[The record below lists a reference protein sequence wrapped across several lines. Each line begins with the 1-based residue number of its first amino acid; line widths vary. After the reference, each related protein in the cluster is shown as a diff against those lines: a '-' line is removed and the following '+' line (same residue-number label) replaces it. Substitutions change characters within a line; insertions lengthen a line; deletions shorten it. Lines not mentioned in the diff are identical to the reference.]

1 MYKRNDADT
10 QKMVDVHD
18 YIVKNRIKT
27 AKEIDDREFRAEVE
41 KKELEEMQRVLQ
53 RKEVDVRDDTQ
64 LGVLG
69 KDVFIDYVAQKLIEI
84 ARLIQELAK
93 LIDELFHIREFL
105 DNIRARLMGKGL
117 EERESDR
124 EEHAIEL

>member
-1 MYKRNDADT
+1 M
-10 QKMVDVHD
+10 
-18 YIVKNRIKT
+18 
-27 AKEIDDREFRAEVE
+27 
-41 KKELEEMQRVLQ
+41 
-53 RKEVDVRDDTQ
+53 
-64 LGVLG
+64 LG